1 MKSKLLFFLYL
12 AGIVVFTAN
21 SLTIRPVSAQNRVSG
36 QTNRNL
42 VKQTSIAAPRRAS
55 VPILESMQA
64 KVARITREEG
74 VNTRLFESLI
84 SQESGGRM
92 NALSYKGAR
101 CLTQLMPG
109 TARRFGLVVNE
120 TIDERLNIDK
130 CLRVGARYLR
140 YQLDLFGDVRLALA
154 GYNAGEG
161 AVLKFGRRIPPY
173 TETIQYVE
181 KICNRFYGQIGH
193 GTAFAWNLN
202 FAVQKSQAVYGGR
215 ADFRQYKLVN
225 NALQNQ
231 PVASL
236 DAAQS
241 SANPLMPASA
251 AAAPIVEN
259 TPLVKRTRVAA
270 PEQPARVSS
279 ASLFFFNQK

>member
-1 MKSKLLFFLYL
+1 
-12 AGIVVFTAN
+12 
-21 SLTIRPVSAQNRVSG
+21 
-36 QTNRNL
+36 
-42 VKQTSIAAPRRAS
+42 
-55 VPILESMQA
+55 
-64 KVARITREEG
+64 
-74 VNTRLFESLI
+74 
-84 SQESGGRM
+84 M
-92 NALSYKGAR
+92 NALSYKGAL
-101 CLTQLMPG
+101 CMTQLMPA
-109 TARRFGLVVNE
+109 TARRFGLVVNG

-225 NALQNQ
+225 NAFQNQ

-236 DAAQS
+236 ETVQN
-241 SANPLMPASA
+241 SANALPPPASA
-251 AAAPIVEN
+251 SSSVPTPEN
-259 TPLVKRTRVAA
+259 TPPPPVKRTRVAA